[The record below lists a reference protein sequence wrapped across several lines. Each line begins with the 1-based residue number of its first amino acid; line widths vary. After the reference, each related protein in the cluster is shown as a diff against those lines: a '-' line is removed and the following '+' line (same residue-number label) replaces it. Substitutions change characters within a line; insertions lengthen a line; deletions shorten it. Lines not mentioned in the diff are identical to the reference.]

1 MIRRYQ
7 NSWTQKIT
15 QEKSTKFIKIF
26 ESYQVFI
33 HKFLF
38 QAVIYIYIYIY
49 IYILFA
55 KKYRNILGTKIKQE
69 KLTKFT
75 KILNYIKCSCIS
87 FCGKMDIPI
96 TYIAYKK
103 NRRILVWEYWQIL
116 FWRYRNILGSKN
128 HLRKIDEIH
137 KDFRIIRSLHMFQNV
152 LMPPNHLLL
161 TRPKNIFTVS
171 ANISHPL
178 TPTLPT
184 LY

>member
-1 MIRRYQ
+1 MQVSKLLDPKNY
-7 NSWTQKIT
+7 TGKID
-15 QEKSTKFIKIF
+15 K
-26 ESYQVFI
+26 I
-33 HKFLF
+33 HKDFWIISSLHTYVF
-38 QAVIYIYIYIY
+38 VPSCY

-103 NRRILVWEYWQIL
+103 NRRILVWEHWQIL